1 MRRSDG
7 RFQAHPRFYFFALNT
22 ALRQKALRG
31 RTYFMTRQVGMNS
44 NVKHTNEDLL
54 AMGKANFVR
63 LVSAF
68 EHSLA
73 GSAQEKIHQRSDLE
87 AMVEQIEQMSLED
100 EAQELLQCWREGK
113 DVMQQLSGEA
123 AAAGEVV
130 ELEMACAKAE
140 SLLFQVLGEESVRGK
155 TTASICF
162 GHWRLRC
169 RRRGRMLWLQKELVW
184 LLRRRIKVMRALH
197 RVPVR
202 AAARS
207 VWRGRMSWNKLYCV
221 E

>member
-1 MRRSDG
+1 
-7 RFQAHPRFYFFALNT
+7 
-22 ALRQKALRG
+22 
-31 RTYFMTRQVGMNS
+31 MNS

-113 DVMQQLSGEA
+113 VSCNSFLVKQQPLAKWQSWKWCA
-123 AAAGEVV
+123 PKQKLCFKSWAKRLFV
-130 ELEMACAKAE
+130 E
-140 SLLFQVLGEESVRGK
+140 R
-155 TTASICF
+155 
-162 GHWRLRC
+162 
-169 RRRGRMLWLQKELVW
+169 
-184 LLRRRIKVMRALH
+184 
-197 RVPVR
+197 
-202 AAARS
+202 
-207 VWRGRMSWNKLYCV
+207 
-221 E
+221 

>member
-1 MRRSDG
+1 
-7 RFQAHPRFYFFALNT
+7 
-22 ALRQKALRG
+22 
-31 RTYFMTRQVGMNS
+31 MNS

-123 AAAGEVV
+123 AAAGEVA

-140 SLLFQVLGEESVRGK
+140 SLLFQVLGEEIVCGT
-155 TTASICF
+155 TTASGTGSYAAENAEEGCATE
-162 GHWRLRC
+162 GAGLATSSQNQGDASSASRASAG
-169 RRRGRMLWLQKELVW
+169 RGAEDVARAHELEQ
-184 LLRRRIKVMRALH
+184 ADF
-197 RVPVR
+197 
-202 AAARS
+202 
-207 VWRGRMSWNKLYCV
+207 V